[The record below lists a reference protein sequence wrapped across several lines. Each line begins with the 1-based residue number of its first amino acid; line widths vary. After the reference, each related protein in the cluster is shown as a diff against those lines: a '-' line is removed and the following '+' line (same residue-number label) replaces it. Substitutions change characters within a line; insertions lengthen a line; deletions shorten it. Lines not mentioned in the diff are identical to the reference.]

1 MVLAVVDCC
10 KMATPVE
17 SACIWWIKY
26 GAVSRR
32 NYLNSNHNILGSC
45 SMNIACKWMLAASV
59 SLFAVTSPV
68 MAQST
73 PAEQKPVAKDG
84 PQLGDYGFDTDGM
97 DTSVQPGDD
106 FYLYA
111 NGKWAAKTEIPA
123 DKSNY
128 GMFTALDD
136 LSKDR
141 VKLVLDAEKDKKG
154 SKAGDAYASYLD
166 TATVE
171 KLGMKPIAPWLKQ
184 VRAVKTKAAFE
195 KLMPTA
201 ARNGVGALFGG
212 YVGQDDKNPDV
223 YIFQIG
229 QGGTG
234 LPDRDMYLVDNDK
247 FEGIRKA
254 YKEYLG
260 KMLTLA
266 GEKNAQVRA
275 DAIFEMEKKFAQVH
289 WTREDSSDATKT
301 YNKMTVAQLDALTP
315 GLKMSPILAK
325 INPKIKELVVGQ
337 PSALTGIAKIYAETD
352 LGTIKDQM
360 IVNSLQSYANDLP
373 DAVSDTT
380 FAFYGTVLQGTPQRE
395 PRWKRGVAF
404 TEGALGEEVGKSY
417 AAQYFPPET
426 KASMDILVK
435 NVLAAMG
442 RRIDN
447 LAWMQPETKVKAR
460 QKLANFTTKIGYP
473 DRWKDYSKLTI
484 KRGDLF
490 GNDLRANQWGFDD
503 NMSKLGAPI
512 RRWEWG
518 MLPQTVNAYAN
529 FGMNEVV
536 FPAAILQ
543 PPFFDPKADSAVNYG
558 AIGAVIGHEV
568 SHHFDDQ
575 GSKYDETGKLA
586 DWWTPSDIK
595 AFEAASKALVA
606 QYDKYEPVPGAF
618 VKGEFTLGE
627 NIGDLAGLTV
637 AYDAWRTSLNGKEPP
652 VIDGMTGDQRFFLG
666 WAQVWR
672 RNYREA
678 NLRNRLG
685 TDPHSPSAQ
694 RAWVVRNLD
703 KWYEAFQPKKDGKLY
718 LKPEDRV
725 RIW

>member
-1 MVLAVVDCC
+1 MKFTTQLALIASASLLALAWPAFAQTVPAVD
-10 KMATPVE
+10 E
-17 SACIWWIKY
+17 
-26 GAVSRR
+26 
-32 NYLNSNHNILGSC
+32 
-45 SMNIACKWMLAASV
+45 AA
-59 SLFAVTSPV
+59 L
-68 MAQST
+68 
-73 PAEQKPVAKDG
+73 KDG
-84 PQLGDYGFDTDGM
+84 PQLGTFGFDTSGM
-97 DTSVQPGDD
+97 DKSVAPADD

-111 NGKWAAKTEIPA
+111 SGEWAKKTPIPA

-141 VKLVLDAEKDKKG
+141 VKLVLDSEKDRKG
-154 SKAGDAYASYLD
+154 SKAGDVYASYLD

-171 KLGMKPIAPWLKQ
+171 KQGLRPLQPWLKQ
-184 VRAVKTKAAFE
+184 VRGVKSKAAFE
-195 KLMPTA
+195 KLMPIA

-212 YVGQDDKNPDV
+212 FVGQDDKNPDA
-223 YIFQIG
+223 YIFQIF

-234 LPDRDMYLVDNDK
+234 LPDRDMYLVENDK
-247 FEGIRKA
+247 FEAIRKA

-266 GEKNAQVRA
+266 GEKNAAARA
-275 DAIFEMEKKFAQVH
+275 EAIFAMEKKIAEVQ

-301 YNKMTVAQLDALTP
+301 YNKMTLAQLDAISP
-315 GLKMSPILAK
+315 GLKMSGILTKAS
-325 INPKIKELVVGQ
+325 PKITEVVVGQ
-337 PSALTGIAKIYAETD
+337 PSAITGISKIYAETD
-352 LGTIKDQM
+352 LGVLKDQT
-360 IVNSLQSYANDLP
+360 IVNSLATFANVLP
-373 DAVSDTT
+373 DSVSDTT
-380 FAFYGTVLQGTPQRE
+380 FAFYGTTLQGTPQRE
-395 PRWKRGVAF
+395 PRWKRGVQL
-404 TEGALGEEVGKSY
+404 TEGTVGDEVGKAY
-417 AAQYFPPET
+417 AAKYFPPET
-426 KASMDILVK
+426 KAAMDVLVK

-442 RRIDN
+442 RRIDG

-473 DRWKDYSKLTI
+473 DRWKDYSKLKI
-484 KRGDLF
+484 VRGDLF
-490 GNDLRANQWGFDD
+490 RNDLRSNQWGFDV
-503 NMSKLGAPI
+503 NMSKLGGPI

-543 PPFFDPKADSAVNYG
+543 PPFFDPKADPAVNYG
-558 AIGAVIGHEV
+558 GIGAVIGHEV

-575 GSKYDETGKLA
+575 GAKYDQTGKLS
-586 DWWTPSDIK
+586 DWWTPSDVA
-595 AFEAASKALVA
+595 AFEAAGKKLIA
-606 QYDKYEPVPGAF
+606 QYDAYKIFPDAN

-627 NIGDLAGLTV
+627 NIGDLAGLTI
-637 AYDAWRTSLNGKEPP
+637 AYDAYRTSLNGKEAP

-678 NLRNRLG
+678 NLRQRLI

-703 KWYEAFQPKKDGKLY
+703 KWYDAFQPKTDGKLY

>member
-1 MVLAVVDCC
+1 MKFSIKLA
-10 KMATPVE
+10 
-17 SACIWWIKY
+17 
-26 GAVSRR
+26 
-32 NYLNSNHNILGSC
+32 
-45 SMNIACKWMLAASV
+45 LAATV
-59 SLFAVTSPV
+59 SMVAIVSPAY
-68 MAQST
+68 AQSAPAAEAPVKEGAQLGT
-73 PAEQKPVAKDG
+73 FGFDSEGMDKSVAPAE
-84 PQLGDYGFDTDGM
+84 
-97 DTSVQPGDD
+97 D

-111 NGKWAAKTEIPA
+111 NGKWAAETAIPA

-141 VKLVLDAEKDKKG
+141 VKIVLEAEKDRKG
-154 SKAGDAYASYLD
+154 SKAGDVYASYID
-166 TATVE
+166 TAKVE
-171 KLGMKPIAPWLKQ
+171 KLGMKPVQPWLKQ
-184 VRAVKTKAAFE
+184 VRGVKSKAAFE
-195 KLMPTA
+195 KLLPVA

-212 YVGQDDKNPDV
+212 FVGQDDKSPDV
-223 YIFQIG
+223 YIFQIF

-266 GEKNAQVRA
+266 GEKNAQPRA
-275 DAIFEMEKKFAQVH
+275 DAIFAMEKRFAEVQ
-289 WTREDSSDATKT
+289 WTREDSGDATKT
-301 YNKMTVAQLDALTP
+301 YNKMTLAQLDGITP
-315 GLKMSPILAK
+315 GLKMSPILSK
-325 INPKIKELVVGQ
+325 VSPKITEVVVNQ
-337 PSALTGIAKIYAETD
+337 PSALTGIAEIYAETE
-352 LGTIKDQM
+352 LAVLKDQM
-360 IVNSLQSYANDLP
+360 IVNSLAAYANVLP
-373 DAVSDTT
+373 DKVSDTT
-380 FAFYGTVLQGTPQRE
+380 FAFYGTTLQGTPQRE
-395 PRWKRGVAF
+395 PRWKRGVGFA
-404 TEGALGEEVGKSY
+404 EGAVGEEVGKAY
-417 AAQYFPPET
+417 AEQYFPAET
-426 KASMDILVK
+426 KAAMDVLVK

-442 RRIDN
+442 RRIDG
-447 LAWMQPETKVKAR
+447 LEWMQPQTKVKAR

-490 GNDLRANQWGFDD
+490 GNDLRSNQFGFDD
-503 NMSKLGAPI
+503 NISKLGAPI

-529 FGMNEVV
+529 FGMNEIV

-543 PPFFDPKADSAVNYG
+543 PPFFDPKADPAINYG
-558 AIGAVIGHEV
+558 GIGAVIGHEV

-575 GSKYDETGKLA
+575 GAKYDETGKLA
-586 DWWTPSDIK
+586 DWWTPSDVK
-595 AFEAASKALVA
+595 AFEAAGKQLIA
-606 QYDKYEPVPGAF
+606 QYDAYKIFPDAA

-627 NIGDLAGLTV
+627 NIGDLAGLTI
-637 AYDAWRTSLNGKEPP
+637 AYDAYRASLNGKEAP
-652 VIDGMTGDQRFFLG
+652 VVDGYTGDQRFFLG

-678 NLRNRLG
+678 NLRQRLI

-694 RAWVVRNLD
+694 RVWVVRNLD
-703 KWYEAFQPKKDGKLY
+703 KWYDAFKPKPNGKLF
-718 LKPEDRV
+718 LAPKERV